1 MNKKITF
8 PELIETVA
16 TATETSK
23 RTSEVF
29 LKELFAVISNSL
41 VNGENV
47 RIKNFG
53 QFKLTE
59 VGERKSVNVNTG
71 EEMQIPSH
79 TKVTFTPD
87 KSLADAINMPFASFE
102 TVEISGNAT
111 EEELKMMSSA
121 DQLPEKATES
131 LPQEEDVAVAGDD
144 VKEVEQESADDVV
157 VAGGDDDVAT
167 LDEQPEVENSS
178 MKEQPAV
185 IIEET
190 GDTKVEADDAEKQ
203 EDEEDAVTVSDEAES
218 GDAEG
223 EESGGDTEEADS
235 DMSEQVGGEEKTGRL
250 DDLRRRLE
258 ERYAV
263 PYKSTLFFRGFF
275 WGVVT
280 MLAVAAVAFYSYYLY
295 NEENKAYDQAMAFA
309 NAQHE
314 KVGDESAV
322 RDTVAS
328 SVPFVP
334 DDAAGVAGKPV
345 VADTVAV
352 PQHEE
357 EPVADAPRTASGG
370 DEEAVRYDT
379 VTRSRYLTTMSRE
392 YYGDFRFWVYIY
404 EENKS
409 KIKDPNAIAP
419 GTAVVI
425 PPAEKY
431 GIDKDSKESIDRAR
445 AKAVAIL
452 GASGN

>member
-59 VGERKSVNVNTG
+59 VGERKSVNINTG

-121 DQLPEKATES
+121 DQLPEKVTES
-131 LPQEEDVAVAGDD
+131 LPQEDVVVADD

-185 IIEET
+185 ITEET

-203 EDEEDAVTVSDEAES
+203 ENR
-218 GDAEG
+218 GLP
-223 EESGGDTEEADS
+223 
-235 DMSEQVGGEEKTGRL
+235 VGSP
-250 DDLRRRLE
+250 RR
-258 ERYAV
+258 
-263 PYKSTLFFRGFF
+263 
-275 WGVVT
+275 
-280 MLAVAAVAFYSYYLY
+280 AF
-295 NEENKAYDQAMAFA
+295 
-309 NAQHE
+309 
-314 KVGDESAV
+314 
-322 RDTVAS
+322 
-328 SVPFVP
+328 
-334 DDAAGVAGKPV
+334 
-345 VADTVAV
+345 
-352 PQHEE
+352 
-357 EPVADAPRTASGG
+357 PVACR
-370 DEEAVRYDT
+370 RQ
-379 VTRSRYLTTMSRE
+379 L
-392 YYGDFRFWVYIY
+392 
-404 EENKS
+404 
-409 KIKDPNAIAP
+409 PN
-419 GTAVVI
+419 
-425 PPAEKY
+425 
-431 GIDKDSKESIDRAR
+431 
-445 AKAVAIL
+445 L
-452 GASGN
+452 GL

>member
-144 VKEVEQESADDVV
+144 VKEV
-157 VAGGDDDVAT
+157 
-167 LDEQPEVENSS
+167 
-178 MKEQPAV
+178 
-185 IIEET
+185 
-190 GDTKVEADDAEKQ
+190 
-203 EDEEDAVTVSDEAES
+203 
-218 GDAEG
+218 
-223 EESGGDTEEADS
+223 
-235 DMSEQVGGEEKTGRL
+235 
-250 DDLRRRLE
+250 
-258 ERYAV
+258 
-263 PYKSTLFFRGFF
+263 
-275 WGVVT
+275 
-280 MLAVAAVAFYSYYLY
+280 
-295 NEENKAYDQAMAFA
+295 
-309 NAQHE
+309 
-314 KVGDESAV
+314 
-322 RDTVAS
+322 
-328 SVPFVP
+328 
-334 DDAAGVAGKPV
+334 
-345 VADTVAV
+345 
-352 PQHEE
+352 
-357 EPVADAPRTASGG
+357 
-370 DEEAVRYDT
+370 
-379 VTRSRYLTTMSRE
+379 
-392 YYGDFRFWVYIY
+392 
-404 EENKS
+404 
-409 KIKDPNAIAP
+409 
-419 GTAVVI
+419 
-425 PPAEKY
+425 
-431 GIDKDSKESIDRAR
+431 
-445 AKAVAIL
+445 
-452 GASGN
+452 

>member
-131 LPQEEDVAVAGDD
+131 LPQEDVVVAGDD
-144 VKEVEQESADDVV
+144 VKEVEQECTGDVV

-185 IIEET
+185 ITEET
-190 GDTKVEADDAEKQ
+190 GDTKVEADDVEKQ
-203 EDEEDAVTVSDEAES
+203 EDEEDARTGSDEADG

-223 EESGGDTEEADS
+223 CGESVDDTEEADNG
-235 DMSEQVGGEEKTGRL
+235 MGEQVDGKESAGRL

-280 MLAVAAVAFYSYYLY
+280 MLAIAAVAFYSYYLY

-357 EPVADAPRTASGG
+357 EPVADAPHAASGG
-370 DEEAVRYDT
+370 DEVAVRYDT